1 MGGVISIKEGKEMR
15 RVSIWAILPL
25 LFTAIPAFAQEGAKL
40 DTGNTAW
47 MLTASALVVFM
58 TVPGLALFYGGLDRT
73 KSTLNT
79 IAMSL
84 VAFCIVTLTW
94 LIVGY
99 SIAYGDDISS
109 FIGNPGQYLFGKGIS
124 GINPDTGYPAL
135 LDLMFQLTF
144 AAITTA
150 LVSGSLVGRMKF
162 SAWILFCILWSII
175 VYPPIAHWVWG
186 GGFLSSHGALDFAG
200 GTVVHINAGIAG
212 LVGALI
218 LGKRKDTTLLPSNV
232 PLVAL
237 GAGIL
242 WFGWF
247 GFNAGSALAADTIA
261 VYAMTNTTVATAS
274 AVLAWMFVE
283 WLVSGKPTVVGI
295 SSGIIAGLVAVTPAA
310 GFVNPVGA
318 IFVGALGG
326 IFAFFAVAKL
336 KSALG
341 YDDALD
347 VFGIHGVAGI
357 VGAILTGVFADPSV
371 NEAAGLLY
379 GNAKQVLIQIEGVIA
394 TIVYSGIL
402 TAVIVIVAK
411 ALTGLRVSEDEE
423 IEGLDSGQ
431 HGESAYNL

>member
-1 MGGVISIKEGKEMR
+1 MP
-15 RVSIWAILPL
+15 ILAG
-25 LFTAIPAFAQEGAKL
+25 FIPAFAGEAKL

-58 TVPGLALFYGGLDRT
+58 TIPGLALFYGGLDKR
-73 KSTLNT
+73 KSILNT
-79 IAMSL
+79 IAMSF
-84 VAFCIVTLTW
+84 VAFAIVTLTW

-99 SIAYGDDISS
+99 SVAYGDDIAQ
-109 FIGNPGQYLFGKGIS
+109 FMGNPTQYLFGKGIT
-124 GINPDTGYPAL
+124 GINADTGYPAL

-144 AAITTA
+144 ATITTA

-162 SAWILFCILWSII
+162 SAWIIFCILWSVI
-175 VYPPIAHWVWG
+175 VYAPIAHWVWG
-186 GGFLSSHGALDFAG
+186 GGFLAGHGALDFAG

-212 LVGALI
+212 LVAALI
-218 LGKRKDTTLLPSNV
+218 LGKRKEPQLIPNNV

-261 VYAMTNTTVATAS
+261 VYAMVNTTVATSS
-274 AVLAWMFVE
+274 ALLAWMFVE
-283 WLVSGKPTVVGI
+283 WLHAGKPTVVGI
-295 SSGIIAGLVAVTPAA
+295 SSGIIAGLVAITPAA

-318 IFVGALGG
+318 IFVGAIGAV
-326 IFAFFAVAKL
+326 FAYFAVAKV
-336 KSALG
+336 KPALG

-357 VGAILTGVFADPSV
+357 VGAILTGVFADPAV
-371 NEAAGLLY
+371 NESAGLLY
-379 GNAKQVLIQIEGVIA
+379 GNAKQVLIQIEGVVA
-394 TIVYSGIL
+394 TLVYSGIL
-402 TAVIVIVAK
+402 TAIIVFIAK
-411 ALTGLRVSEDEE
+411 ALTGLRVKEDEE
-423 IEGLDSGQ
+423 IEGLDSSQ

>member
-1 MGGVISIKEGKEMR
+1 MR
-15 RVSIWAILPL
+15 RAHLWAILPL
-25 LFTAIPAFAQEGAKL
+25 ILASAPAFAQEGAKL

-58 TVPGLALFYGGLDRT
+58 TVPGLALFYGGLDRS
-73 KSTLNT
+73 KSILNT
-79 IAMSL
+79 VAMSL
-84 VAFCIVTLTW
+84 VAFSIVSITW
-94 LIVGY
+94 LIIGY
-99 SIAYGDDISS
+99 SIAYGDDVSGFLGS
-109 FIGNPGQYLFGKGIS
+109 PFQYLFGS
-124 GINPDTGYPAL
+124 GITGINADTGYPAL

-150 LVSGSLVGRMKF
+150 LVSGSFVGRMKF
-162 SAWILFCILWSII
+162 SAWVIFCILWSII

-186 GGFLSSHGALDFAG
+186 GGFLSERGALDFAG

-218 LGKRKDTTLLPSNV
+218 LGKRKDTALIPNNV
-232 PLVAL
+232 PLVVL

-261 VYAMTNTTVATAS
+261 VYAMTNTTIATS
-274 AVLAWMFVE
+274 AALLAWMFAE
-283 WLVSGKPTVVGI
+283 WAFAGKPTVVGM
-295 SSGIIAGLVAVTPAA
+295 SSGIIAGLVAITPAA

-318 IFVGALGG
+318 IFVGAIGSVL
-326 IFAFFAVAKL
+326 AYLAVSKL
-336 KSALG
+336 KASLG

-357 VGAILTGVFADPSV
+357 TGAILTGVFADPAV
-371 NEAAGLLY
+371 NESAGLIY
-379 GNAKQVLIQIEGVIA
+379 GNPGQVITQIEGVVA
-394 TIVYSGIL
+394 TLLYSGIL
-402 TAVIVIVAK
+402 TAVIVVIAK
-411 ALTGLRVSEDEE
+411 VLTGLRTSESEE
-423 IEGLDSGQ
+423 IDGLDSAQ

>member
-1 MGGVISIKEGKEMR
+1 MR
-15 RVSIWAILPL
+15 RALFWTIIPL
-25 LFTAIPAFAQEGAKL
+25 LLGIVPAFAGEAKL

-47 MLTASALVVFM
+47 MLMASALVVFM
-58 TVPGLALFYGGLDRT
+58 TVPGLALFYGGLD
-73 KSTLNT
+73 KSKSVLNT
-79 IAMSL
+79 IAMSF
-84 VAFCIVTLTW
+84 VAFAIVTLTW
-94 LIVGY
+94 LVVGY
-99 SIAYGDDISS
+99 SIAYGDDVAQ
-109 FIGNPGQYLFGKGIS
+109 FIGNPFQYLLGKGIT

-162 SAWILFCILWSII
+162 SAWIIFCILWSVI
-175 VYPPIAHWVWG
+175 VYAPIAHWVWG
-186 GGFLSSHGALDFAG
+186 GGFLSNHGALDFAG

-218 LGKRKDTTLLPSNV
+218 LGRRKDPSLIPNNV

-261 VYAMTNTTVATAS
+261 VYAMVNTTVATSS
-274 AVLAWMFVE
+274 ALLAWMFAE
-283 WLVSGKPTVVGI
+283 WLHAGKPTVVGI
-295 SSGIIAGLVAVTPAA
+295 SSGIIAGLVAITPAA

-318 IFVGALGG
+318 IFVGAIGG
-326 IFAFFAVAKL
+326 ILSYFAVARL
-336 KSALG
+336 KPAFG

-357 VGAILTGVFADPSV
+357 VGAILTGVFADPAV
-371 NEAAGLLY
+371 NESAGLLY
-379 GNAKQVLIQIEGVIA
+379 GNPKQVLIQIWGVIA
-394 TIVYSGIL
+394 TLVYSGIL
-402 TAVIVIVAK
+402 TAVIVFIAK
-411 ALTGLRVSEDEE
+411 ALTGLRVKEDEE
-423 IEGLDSGQ
+423 IEGLDSSQ